1 MPDRRF
7 QHTPD
12 YRCMPAVRYDR
23 KKIATPSERRLAM
36 GIKVGKVLLEMEKE
50 H

>member
-1 MPDRRF
+1 MKKRF
-7 QHTPD
+7 LV
-12 YRCMPAVRYDR
+12 ALLL
-23 KKIATPSERRLAM
+23 EM